1 MIKLQKADFEN
12 WSACLYLILQQ
23 MRKEGLFSIEQHI
36 NNPEESNIFMYSNVL
51 QSSTKIPLEFTTNI
65 MELFLMGV
73 GQEELTRNVEK
84 YINAILDYEK
94 PHKTIKDQSIKPL
107 LDFIWETILCSIN
120 GNAPKTSL
128 MLGRLSI
135 PLMIEFSKN
144 DLENVIQKC
153 KKDFNYFKYEHQ
165 TLNMDEEIDKF
176 ISSISK

>member
-1 MIKLQKADFEN
+1 MIKLHKADFEN
-12 WSACLYLILQQ
+12 WSACLYLLLQHV
-23 MRKEGLFSIEQHI
+23 RKEGLFSIEQHL
-36 NNPEESNIFMYSNVL
+36 NNPEESTIFIYSKVL
-51 QSSTKIPLEFTTNI
+51 QGSSKIPLEFTTNI

-73 GQEELTRNVEK
+73 NQEELTRNVEK

-120 GNAPKTSL
+120 GNPPKSSL

-144 DLENVIQKC
+144 DLENVMQKC
-153 KKDFNYFKYEHQ
+153 KTDFYQFKYEHQ
-165 TLNMDEEIDKF
+165 TSNIDEEIDKF